1 MDPRM
6 NATVDSPRR
15 LPARMGACGAV
26 LAVLLSAGPAAT
38 VSADPPCWAPAHGH
52 QAKHGGKKCGKHYKH
67 KKHHKHHKHHGHD
80 EHNTYNT
87 YNTRNEYP
95 EQRDRGSDSSGISV
109 GGLVG
114 AAVGGYAG
122 SHLGGGK
129 GKLAATAGGAVAGYL
144 VGQEIEKD

>member
-1 MDPRM
+1 
-6 NATVDSPRR
+6 
-15 LPARMGACGAV
+15 MGVCGV
-26 LAVLLSAGPAAT
+26 LLSLLLSAGPAAT
-38 VSADPPCWAPAHGH
+38 VSADPPCWAPAHGPR
-52 QAKHGGKKCGKHYKH
+52 AKHGGKKCGKYY
-67 KKHHKHHKHHGHD
+67 KHHKRH
-80 EHNTYNT
+80 EHNEYNTYNT